1 MNIFLRSLIVWLLLL
16 AVPSQGMAAVAMGA
30 CLPQHGVPMPA
41 PAQLMS
47 VHAMPAQMHSVKP
60 PCHEAAVPEAAPE
73 HEQPAPHHKAG
84 KCGTCSAC
92 GIGSAVLPTFLPHLA
107 AHAPAAAASPT
118 ATRHLPSVHLAQP
131 ERPPRPLPV

>member
-1 MNIFLRSLIVWLLLL
+1 VNTFLRSLIVWLLLL

-41 PAQLMS
+41 PA
-47 VHAMPAQMHSVKP
+47 HAMPAQMHSAEQP
-60 PCHEAAVPEAAPE
+60 PCHEAAMRTAAPE

-107 AHAPAAAASPT
+107 AHAPAAAASPA

-131 ERPPRPLPV
+131 ERPPRPLPHLIA